1 MAKFELKF
9 LDADCN
15 NTYISTNS
23 YFGEGLKQIWIE
35 IGTTDSV
42 KSFILL
48 DKSTAIKFA
57 KTLRTEIN
65 KITDSEKIE
74 IERKNNI

>member
-9 LDADCN
+9 KDVDRDQ
-15 NTYISTNS
+15 NTIETRVYDQK
-23 YFGEGLKQIWIE
+23 EIE
-35 IGTTDSV
+35 IKLTCKGLQTSC
-42 KSFILL
+42 IYL

-65 KITDSEKIE
+65 KITESEVS
-74 IERKNNI
+74 NG